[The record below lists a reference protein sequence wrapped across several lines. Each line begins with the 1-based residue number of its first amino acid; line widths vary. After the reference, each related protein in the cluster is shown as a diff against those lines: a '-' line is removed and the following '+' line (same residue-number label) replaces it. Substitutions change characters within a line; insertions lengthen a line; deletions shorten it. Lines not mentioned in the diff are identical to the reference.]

1 MAMTPGSVSIAA
13 DGTETKSGFAED
25 YYDALKTEWEAAL
38 AAFNQPVPTDL
49 AIIVPA
55 RKTWAKAA
63 NRAASIIQYIIDNGQ
78 AKIATTDSALQ
89 RTPNPNN
96 ADTAT
101 QGPSIDKFL
110 AIV

>member
-13 DGTETKSGFAED
+13 DGTETKSGIAEG
-25 YYDALKTEWEAAL
+25 YYD
-38 AAFNQPVPTDL
+38 AAFNQPVPTDP

-89 RTPNPNN
+89 RTPNPNH